1 MARRIKIYQIIRK
14 IHLYAA
20 MIVMVFL
27 SMYFITGFLLARY
40 DWFDHDPMNKKIR
53 IARVDLS
60 RYRFDDNF
68 PGKVAEMLSVR
79 GKIDQQKLNEDGS
92 KTIRFIKPGETTVIT
107 VSADLRSAKIETM
120 PQNIHEIISF
130 YHRIHGYGGGLK
142 YDLYLFMMDL
152 TSFSLI
158 VFVITGVY
166 LWLKILRNKSWGWL
180 FLALGF
186 LYTGWMIHTFLV
198 N

>member
-1 MARRIKIYQIIRK
+1 MARRIKIYQTIRK
-14 IHLYAA
+14 IHLYTA
-20 MIVMVFL
+20 MVVMVFL

-40 DWFDHDPMNKKIR
+40 DWFDHDPMNKKNR
-53 IARVDLS
+53 IARLDLS
-60 RYRFDDNF
+60 RFRIDDNF
-68 PGKVAEMLSVR
+68 PGKVRKMLSIR
-79 GKIDQQKLNEDGS
+79 GKIDQQKLNADGTQ
-92 KTIRFIKPGETTVIT
+92 TIRIIRPGETTVIT
-107 VSADLRSAKIETM
+107 VSADLMSAKIETM

-158 VFVITGVY
+158 IFVITGVY
-166 LWLKILRNKSWGWL
+166 LWLKILRNKFWGL
-180 FLALGF
+180 LLLALGF
-186 LYTGWMIHTFLV
+186 LYTGWMILTFLV